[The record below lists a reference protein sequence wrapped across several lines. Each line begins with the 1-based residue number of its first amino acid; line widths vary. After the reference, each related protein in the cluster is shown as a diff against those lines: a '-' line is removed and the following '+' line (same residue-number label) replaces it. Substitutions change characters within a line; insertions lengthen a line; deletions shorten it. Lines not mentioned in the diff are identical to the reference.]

1 MSKRQLSRFLLTMLM
16 AFALAA
22 CQGGGGEGDD
32 DDDEGE
38 DDGYRPAIAVMYTAT

>member
-1 MSKRQLSRFLLTMLM
+1 MSKRQLSRFLLTTLM
-16 AFALAA
+16 ALALAA

-38 DDGYRPAIAVMYTAT
+38 DDGYRPAIAVIYTAS